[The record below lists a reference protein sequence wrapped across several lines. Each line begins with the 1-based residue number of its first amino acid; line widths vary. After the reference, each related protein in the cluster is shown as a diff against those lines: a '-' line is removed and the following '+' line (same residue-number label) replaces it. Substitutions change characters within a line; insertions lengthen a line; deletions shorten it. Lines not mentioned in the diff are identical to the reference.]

1 MSWMEMGP
9 YDPSDV
15 GAVTFFTSNDCSG
28 RASRAYWTP
37 PTSDNISI
45 GGQYTNE
52 VLWKLGTHSNEV
64 TSMLLPK
71 GYRLDLYDDN
81 DFIEL
86 VTSFEGK
93 YKNNFSQE
101 MECINFVGEDYNN
114 KLNSVIIT
122 RSSNAVGSWQ
132 AITSTET

>member
-1 MSWMEMGP
+1 
-9 YDPSDV
+9 
-15 GAVTFFTSNDCSG
+15 
-28 RASRAYWTP
+28 
-37 PTSDNISI
+37 
-45 GGQYTNE
+45 
-52 VLWKLGTHSNEV
+52 
-64 TSMLLPK
+64 MLLPK
-71 GYRLDLYDDN
+71 GYRLELYDDN

-101 MECINFVGEDYNN
+101 MECINFVGEHHNN